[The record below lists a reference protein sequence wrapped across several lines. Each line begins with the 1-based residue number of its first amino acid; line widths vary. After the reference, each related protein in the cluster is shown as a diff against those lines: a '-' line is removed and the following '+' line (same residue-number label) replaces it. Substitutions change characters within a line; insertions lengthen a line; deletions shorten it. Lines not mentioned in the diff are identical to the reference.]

1 MTVRELIKDLVDYNL
16 DAEIVVATDKKY
28 VDKRGE
34 ECKRRMFE
42 IKNIDTFGS
51 CVEILFDDWRD
62 GENKKECSTCKSD
75 NSLENC
81 LGCIEYEHWEL
92 KGDNKQSRCNSCQNN
107 TDELSGECYECVKG
121 IEDWYEPIAE
131 LEGGSNEQM

>member
-42 IKNIDTFGS
+42 IKDTDTFGS
-51 CVEILFDDWRD
+51 CVEILFDEKVFRT
-62 GENKKECSTCKSD
+62 E
-75 NSLENC
+75 
-81 LGCIEYEHWEL
+81 
-92 KGDNKQSRCNSCQNN
+92 RR
-107 TDELSGECYECVKG
+107 
-121 IEDWYEPIAE
+121 
-131 LEGGSNEQM
+131 EQ